1 MFHIWCFLIHCTFKD
16 PINDRYWGA
25 YCNKLVFYV
34 KYGQKILSKQVN
46 EDNV

>member
-1 MFHIWCFLIHCTFKD
+1 MTD
-16 PINDRYWGA
+16 TGVA

-46 EDNV
+46 EDNVQQL